1 MPIPVTRGQTESPP
15 PARRQLPQ
23 RVGEALRAAALGNPA
38 WSDNWTSGG
47 RTPHMEII
55 SGRRVWLA
63 QAPCTVEIFDRLQV
77 PEGFLKSGVGNAV
90 ADVAYFGRSPDADVD
105 GPLETIE
112 VGGIR
117 FAYVARPG
125 RPETGHEGVLVL
137 PVHKHHRV
145 LYRAGR
151 VLEVMDAGDGAD
163 YVPLAAS
170 ARPDAPPRRLP
181 AGWSIREITLARDLV
196 VDLPCPTRVTF
207 FPSGDSFQGPVR
219 LGS

>member
-1 MPIPVTRGQTESPP
+1 MPIPES
-15 PARRQLPQ
+15 RRQPETFESRAAQ
-23 RVGEALRAAALGNPA
+23 RVGDAALGNVE
-38 WSDNWTSGG
+38 WVDNWTTGG

-63 QAPCTVEIFDRLQV
+63 QAPCTVEQFEQLALPD
-77 PEGFLKSGVGNAV
+77 GFIKSGVGNAV
-90 ADVAYFGRSPDADVD
+90 ADAAYFDRSPDAEID
-105 GPLETIE
+105 GPLETIDIDD
-112 VGGIR
+112 GIR

-125 RPETGHEGVLVL
+125 RPEPGHDGVLVL
-137 PVHKHHRV
+137 PVYKHHRV

-170 ARPDAPPRRLP
+170 ARLDAPPRRLP
-181 AGWSIREITLARDLV
+181 AGWSIREIVLGADLV

-219 LGS
+219 LGA